1 MLFTKKHVK
10 VLPQIGNKAISQTKD
25 GVLLRNIR
33 TERLSKKQLMKNK
46 SDEIIKK
53 FHKLYGQ
60 LTGKYHEQETCN
72 DLFIDDRHYEKF
84 IVYEALNAFF
94 SIFSIIFG
102 VANYQFSYQNN
113 NDNFKIYL
121 YFCTFFSI
129 FLWMNMIFY
138 ELSVLEFEKDKKQV
152 SKDETL
158 FTSGKY
164 KYLLM
169 TILCVFLHPNPIT
182 DGMTYTSYNTQVKK
196 FATRKINAIL
206 TILLFT
212 RIYFVLRYYLYSSIY
227 MKPESTRVCKSYYF
241 EASLEF
247 SLKSLLKSKPLTLYI
262 ITSLVSIIFF
272 SLSIQIFER
281 EVQDAFNNYLT
292 SVYYVLVT
300 MATLGYGD
308 YSAKTNE
315 GRIIGMIA
323 CIFGVF
329 LMSMIIIS
337 VNNLLEMSKGEQNAL
352 YIINKVY
359 VNQDI
364 INSAKKVI
372 NQFSKIVSSRSTLK
386 QTILHEEELYT
397 PFKAALKEFGEAN
410 ITCQN
415 FSGDN
420 SAFNK
425 IYNSLSSAMND
436 HYVLDE
442 KQRKNREELLKI
454 KKEVEEIYDIVL
466 ENTRNEEDHAE
477 EESDQE

>member
-1 MLFTKKHVK
+1 M
-10 VLPQIGNKAISQTKD
+10 GNKNISQTKD

-33 TERLSKKQLMKNK
+33 KERLSKSQIQKNK
-46 SDEIIKK
+46 SEEIIKK

-60 LTGKYHEQETCN
+60 LTGKHHEHEKTS
-72 DLFIDDRHYEKF
+72 DLYVDDRYYEKF
-84 IVYEALNAFF
+84 IIFEALNAFF

-102 VANYQFSYQNN
+102 VANYEFSYRNP
-113 NDNFKIYL
+113 DGKFTAYL

-129 FLWMNMIFY
+129 FLWLNYIFY
-138 ELSVLEFEKDKKQV
+138 ELSFLEFEKEKKQV
-152 SKDETL
+152 SRDETL
-158 FTSGKY
+158 TNSGRY
-164 KYLLM
+164 KTILL
-169 TILCVFLHPNPIT
+169 TILCVFIHPNPIT
-182 DGMTYTSYNTQVKK
+182 DGLTYTSYNTQVKK
-196 FATRKINAIL
+196 YAIRKINAIL

-212 RIYFVLRYYLYSSIY
+212 RIYFVLRFYLFSSVY
-227 MKPESTRVCKSYYF
+227 MKPESNRVCKSYYF
-241 EASLEF
+241 EASLDF
-247 SLKSLLKSKPLTLYI
+247 SLKALLKSKPLTLYI
-262 ITSLVSIIFF
+262 IAAIVSIVFF

-281 EVQDAFNNYLT
+281 EIQDPFNNYLT

-372 NQFSKIVSSRSTLK
+372 NEFSKVVSSKHTLK
-386 QTILHEEELYT
+386 NTILTENELFT
-397 PFKAALKEFGEAN
+397 PFKSALKEFGESN
-410 ITCQN
+410 IACQN

-436 HYVLDE
+436 HYVLED
-442 KQRKNREELLKI
+442 KQKKNRDQLLKI
-454 KKEVEEIYDIVL
+454 KKEVEDIYDIVL
-466 ENTRNEEDHAE
+466 ENTKNDDENVEDDDSDNE
-477 EESDQE
+477 